1 MSNQRDETI
10 PIGFRVTKQQRDE
23 LQRRA
28 SYFANQKHIESIDPN
43 TGKETVKDC
52 IEIWR
57 KAMIR
62 DALPDEYNEKL
73 R

>member
-23 LQRRA
+23 LQRWA
-28 SYFANQKHIESIDPN
+28 SYFANQKRIESIDPN

-57 KAMIR
+57 KAMTR
-62 DALPDEYNEKL
+62 DALPDDTT
-73 R
+73 RS